1 MTFDLNKQIV
11 DSQVKKF
18 KNDFPEYF
26 AGLDDERALSKAF
39 LMRGISAY
47 LNIDIEEAFSYIT
60 DGGNDGGFDGA
71 FIQEQPESILK
82 VVLFQSK
89 YTRNLE
95 KDSSF
100 PTNSIEK
107 AVNTI
112 KTVFAPSMDMML
124 NSLSQAVVDEIRSYL
139 LEGYLPDITFVC
151 LSNGSIWNDEG
162 NRYIANAFSGNSNVE
177 FDFFNHNDI
186 LKTSTNNKEINTHLN
201 LSGKALS
208 EEFNYKRVILGKV
221 NVMEIYRLIEEFGD
235 ALLERNIRNYLGKNN
250 VNLAISDTL
259 INQNSNFFFYN
270 NGITLIANN
279 MRSNSLA
286 TENWIVKIDN
296 VQIINGGQTCK
307 TIHETILN
315 NPDIDYRNAYVLVRI
330 YAVDATDNDNLI
342 KDITVATN
350 SQNPVDLRDLQA
362 NDDVQQ
368 KLELDARDLGYVYKR
383 KRDVTSGAGIPSS
396 VAAESVLAI
405 WRQQPVAAKSKKSE
419 HFSTYYNLIFNEL
432 NASQMI
438 LAVDIYRY
446 CDRIRKLSSEDIE
459 INTIRRFSSYFIS
472 MIIGDVLLKT
482 FNLKLNEIRHDNFL
496 DLKEWLDQ
504 NIEEIY
510 ISAENYLL
518 DSVRSQLNSYFF
530 NSAPTINNID
540 GRTIASIF
548 RSESLKSQFLTSNFN
563 PNLNSS
569 E

>member
-1 MTFDLNKQIV
+1 MFFDLNKQIL
-11 DSQVKKF
+11 DAQIKKF
-18 KNDFPEYF
+18 QTDFPGNFEL
-26 AGLDDERALSKAF
+26 LDEGRALSKAF
-39 LMRGISAY
+39 LMRGVAAY
-47 LNIDIEEAFSYIT
+47 LNIDIEEAASYIT

-71 FIQEQPESILK
+71 FIQEQSESIIK

-89 YTRNLE
+89 YSRNLD

-100 PTNSIEK
+100 PSNSIEK

-112 KTVFAPSMDMML
+112 KTVFSPSKDIQV
-124 NSLSQAVVDEIRSYL
+124 NSLSQAVVDEIRAYL

-151 LSNGSIWNDEG
+151 LSNGSKWNDEG
-162 NRYIANAFSGNSNVE
+162 DRYISNAFSETSNVD

-186 LKTSTNNKEINTHLN
+186 LKSTISNKEINTQIK
-201 LSGKALS
+201 LSGKSLS

-221 NVMEIYRLIEEFGD
+221 NVMGIYALIEEYGD
-235 ALLERNIRNYLGKNN
+235 SLLERNIRNYLGKNN

-279 MRSNSLA
+279 IRANSLA
-286 TENWIVKIDN
+286 SEDWIVKIDN

-307 TIHETILN
+307 TIHETITN
-315 NPDIDYRNAYVLVRI
+315 NPEIDYRNAYVLVRI
-330 YAVDATDNDNLI
+330 YAVDASENENLV

-362 NDDVQQ
+362 NDDIQQ
-368 KLELDARDLGYVYKR
+368 KIEIDAKNLGYTYKR

-405 WRQQPVAAKSKKSE
+405 WRRQPVAAKSKKSE
-419 HFSTYYNLIFNEL
+419 HFSTYYEVIFDKL

-438 LAVDIYRY
+438 LAVEIYRY
-446 CDRIRKLSSEDIE
+446 CDRTRKIVNDNSE
-459 INTIRRFSSYFIS
+459 INTIRRFSSYF
-472 MIIGDVLLKT
+472 MAMMIGDILLKK
-482 FNLKLNEIRHDNFL
+482 FELEIKDIRHDNFST
-496 DLKEWLDQ
+496 LKSWLDDNINQIYSLSEIHLLESVKTQLQ
-504 NIEEIY
+504 N
-510 ISAENYLL
+510 
-518 DSVRSQLNSYFF
+518 YFYYDVP
-530 NSAPTINNID
+530 SINIID

-548 RSESLKSQFLTSNFN
+548 RSDSLKSQFFDSNFN
-563 PNLNSS
+563 PDLIN
-569 E
+569 